1 MSLLLEDTEY
11 FPTLSIKCKECKK
24 RKSYDEYYDFAGQGH
39 QLTCR
44 VCTVSKN
51 SVYYQENKL
60 DIRTAKQMKRLN
72 KAMGVYEAR
81 ALLREYGY
89 RSALSGVSD
98 QLTVVLWD
106 SSVETRLTN
115 FILLTKKEVA
125 HHYDVGGK
133 SGYSSSFQSH
143 VDAILK
149 GLTQDDKYGN
159 NTLTYDTSD
168 IQHYATFKPLTKEH
182 TSEDLIKY
190 FESNVGVLPIFA
202 SNSQP
207 ELKPGPELH
216 LEVDLPPVMR
226 WGVVAK
232 DWARE
237 IQLWWCLK
245 FQETAPAAVLKE
257 IASVLEEPLRFASH
271 V

>member
-81 ALLREYGY
+81 AVLREYGY

-98 QLTVVLWD
+98 PLSVVLRD
-106 SSVETRLTN
+106 FSMEPRLTN

-125 HHYDVGGK
+125 HHYDVGGR

-149 GLTQDDKYGN
+149 GLTKDDKYGN
-159 NTLTYDTSD
+159 NTLTYATSD
-168 IQHYATFKPLTKEH
+168 AQHCATFKPLTPED

-202 SNSQP
+202 SNSTP
-207 ELKPGPELH
+207 EP
-216 LEVDLPPVMR
+216 
-226 WGVVAK
+226 
-232 DWARE
+232 
-237 IQLWWCLK
+237 
-245 FQETAPAAVLKE
+245 
-257 IASVLEEPLRFASH
+257 EPLPEPKASDH
-271 V
+271 RLR